1 MISSTYLGN
10 LVVIRW
16 IDAKEIDYGWH
27 SLETIKEINCP
38 AILSVGWVAQIT
50 DNEIKISADIP
61 TDKEDDEEG
70 RSQVIEIGSCP
81 RANILMKFIEQLHD

>member
-1 MISSTYLGN
+1 MISLTHLGN

-27 SLETIKEINCP
+27 SIETIKEVNCP

-50 DNEIKISADIP
+50 DNEIKLSADIP
-61 TDKEDDEEG
+61 TDKEDDEAG
-70 RSQVIEIGSCP
+70 RSQAIPIGCVKDIQ
-81 RANILMKFIEQLHD
+81 ILEGWNCWIK

>member
-27 SLETIKEINCP
+27 SIETIKEVNCP

-61 TDKEDDEEG
+61 TDKEDDEAG
-70 RSQVIEIGSCP
+70 RSQAIPIGCVKDIQ
-81 RANILMKFIEQLHD
+81 ILEGWNCWNK

>member
-27 SLETIKEINCP
+27 SLDTIKETNCP

-61 TDKEDDEEG
+61 TDKEDDEAG
-70 RSQVIEIGSCP
+70 RSQAIPIGCVEDVQIVEGW
-81 RANILMKFIEQLHD
+81 NCWNK

>member
-27 SLETIKEINCP
+27 SLDTIKEINCP
-38 AILSVGWVAQIT
+38 TILSVGWVAQIT

-61 TDKEDDEEG
+61 TDKKDDEAG
-70 RSQVIEIGSCP
+70 RSQAIPIGCVEDVQIVEGW
-81 RANILMKFIEQLHD
+81 NCWNK